1 MSIFKIKEHVE
12 ENTSGNIFDKV
23 VSIIFT
29 RKYHYAH
36 LADLEN
42 NEYHKK
48 CF

>member
-1 MSIFKIKEHVE
+1 MSIYEIEKHFGK
-12 ENTSGNIFDKV
+12 NTSGKSFDKV